1 MTITPHPHQQRAAS
15 EITERLQ
22 AHRLAYL
29 TGEVRTGKT
38 IAALVVVRRMALTSV
53 LIVTK
58 KKAIKSIEKDRDG
71 MGLTDVVTVTNYE
84 QLPKLSGRSYALLVV
99 DEVHCVSAYPRPP
112 KRLLDIRSLHYSMV
126 LLMRGTPSPGVS

>member
-38 IAALVVVRRMALTSV
+38 IAALEVVRRMALTSV

-71 MGLTDVVTVTNYE
+71 MGLSDVVTVTNYE
-84 QLPKLSGRSYALLVV
+84 QLPKFRGKSYAMVIV
-99 DEVHCVSAYPRPP
+99 DEAHCVGAYPKPP
-112 KRLLDIRSLHYSMV
+112 KQ
-126 LLMRGTPSPGVS
+126 